1 MGTEQ
6 QINETLDALEAKHG
20 DPEPTSEPTN
30 EPTEPENEPQGKHA
44 PAFVN
49 YEEWVKS
56 GRDPA
61 DFKGENAFKREGER
75 IKEIRDLKGTMNQV
89 VAGMETWQQQQQA
102 VMNQQIERAKSEAK
116 VELER
121 AKADDD
127 TTAALAAQNKLH
139 GLSQQQTVQ
148 PARVNPIINEFANKN
163 PILDPNSPQYDAEF
177 HRDMTMIHDGK
188 LDQLLGG
195 DRSRSGELTESQ
207 LRRVQNLAFVQTKEL
222 HADKFVSPKT
232 KRQTSAQPSKST
244 TSKDTNFGSKL
255 KAVSGGTRNPRDATP
270 ANDIYEMLK
279 ERDPKAAEIFAKNV
293 IGED

>member
-30 EPTEPENEPQGKHA
+30 GSTEPENEPQVKHA

-127 TTAALAAQNKLH
+127 TTAALAAQDKIHSLDK
-139 GLSQQQTVQ
+139 QQVSAS
-148 PARVNPIINEFANKN
+148 PPHPLIAEFASKHPII
-163 PILDPNSPQYDAEF
+163 DPNSPQFDAEF
-177 HRDMTMIHDGK
+177 YKDMAMINNST
-188 LDQLLGG
+188 LDHFIGG
-195 DRSRSGELTESQ
+195 SPKRQAELTQSQ
-207 LRRVQNLAFVQTKEL
+207 VERTQKFAFEKAKEL